1 MWAKNPIK
9 TNPIAHGIWDPHFGI
24 TISDAYLSNNYS
36 VIVSYSGIYSWLY
49 TVGFNNVFQIYNF
62 VTMDEL
68 LAVISIILAKL
79 HLAYLDSK
87 LQWLSLAKSSLFIW
101 LFKMVVSYFDLGK
114 FRLNF
119 HIGVLIGF
127 ICVVWSGLNK
137 ISLG

>member
-1 MWAKNPIK
+1 
-9 TNPIAHGIWDPHFGI
+9 
-24 TISDAYLSNNYS
+24 
-36 VIVSYSGIYSWLY
+36 
-49 TVGFNNVFQIYNF
+49 
-62 VTMDEL
+62 MDEL

-127 ICVVWSGLNK
+127 ICVVWSGHLVHMALNLVLNSQQYEDNWRQFFLL
-137 ISLG
+137 ITFEGGIQSNTC

>member
-1 MWAKNPIK
+1 M
-9 TNPIAHGIWDPHFGI
+9 
-24 TISDAYLSNNYS
+24 
-36 VIVSYSGIYSWLY
+36 
-49 TVGFNNVFQIYNF
+49 
-62 VTMDEL
+62 EL
-68 LAVISIILAKL
+68 IRNLAVEHGGLSLFAGVGERTREGNDLYGEMQDSRIIFISISFTQFGML